1 MATMKRRY
9 IIFPLLLML
18 VLSSCRF
25 KPKDGLEFEQN
36 LVAPLLKSRVSL
48 EDALTDTTVIVVN
61 PDNSLKVV
69 FRDTLADLLLSDYL
83 VIPDTAVKNK
93 ITLDSLS
100 LATDTLEQDIT
111 MADIARQLIAQGPPQ
126 DILGNAILNGHGS
139 TLFLPVSE
147 TGLDSADELIDASD
161 FFDEADLIS
170 GKIVIELENRLPFN
184 LTNVIFALRND
195 GMLSDTLAK
204 ITMPSVPAFQTRSD
218 SADLSGQTV
227 ESQLVGK
234 LVNID
239 ITNSTLP
246 WPIDTTDYLRLRL
259 IVKDLGASRATAV
272 FPAQRVIGDTSRVKY
287 DFGEDEIAITRFQV
301 ESGTLR
307 IRAFSTIQD
316 TIEFTYLLPTAVKD
330 GEPVMVMERLIPD
343 TVADT
348 AGANI
353 AFDLAGYYIDLTVN
367 GDSVN
372 LFPYILNGDLL
383 YSGVKQTMDLSD
395 SIDVFYGL
403 IDIKPSYI
411 EGYLGKQD
419 FSFIDSVNLDFF
431 NGILGGTL
439 DLTNPKVDLTIM
451 NSIGVDGEM
460 KINMLRAYNS
470 RTTQVLDLAGS
481 IMTSPIEVL
490 GPRLPNVGQ
499 VVTSK
504 IQLNAVNSNI
514 AEVISL
520 LPDRLEFDM
529 LVEVNK
535 NGNPALRDNFATDES
550 RISAFLDME
559 VPLEG
564 IADNLTLQDTVP
576 VAISEATLPEGVTNG
591 TLNLVVS
598 NYFPFEAG
606 VQIFFRNV
614 GGMAFDSLFANGPA
628 LVPAGAI
635 DQDGYVQAPG
645 QATLS
650 TLVDQARLDDLRDRA
665 SDAIIRFSMST
676 KPSGTPVKIYTTYG
690 IDFHLVG
697 DFRFSVD
704 L

>member
-1 MATMKRRY
+1 MMRRY
-9 IIFPLLLML
+9 FPIFLISLLA
-18 VLSSCRF
+18 LSSCRF
-25 KPKDGLEFEQN
+25 KPKDGLTFEQN
-36 LVAPLLKSRVSL
+36 VVAPLLKSRVSL
-48 EDALTDTTVIVVN
+48 NDAIRDTTFIVTN

-83 VIPDTAVKNK
+83 VIPDTSVKNK

-111 MADIARQLIAQGPPQ
+111 MADIARQLKAQGNFLG
-126 DILGNAILNGHGS
+126 DIILNNHNQ
-139 TLFLPVSE
+139 TVFIPVNE
-147 TGLDSADELIDASD
+147 TGLNSADELIDASS

-170 GKIVIELENRLPFN
+170 GKLVVQIINELPFN
-184 LTNVIFALRND
+184 LGNVIFELRNN
-195 GMLSDTLAK
+195 GNLSNTLASDT
-204 ITMPSVPAFQTRSD
+204 IPSIPAFQSRVDSSD
-218 SADLSGQTV
+218 LAGLTV
-227 ESQLVGK
+227 ESQLAGK

-239 ITNSTLP
+239 ITNASLP
-246 WPIDTTDYLRLRL
+246 WTIDTNDYMRLRI

-301 ESGTLR
+301 ESGRLR

-316 TIEFTYLLPTAVKD
+316 TIEFTYMLPTAIKN
-330 GEPVMVMERLIPD
+330 GQPVMVMERLIPD

-353 AFDLAGYYIDLTVN
+353 IFDLEGYYIDLTIN

-403 IDIKPSYI
+403 EQIKPSYI
-411 EGYLGKQD
+411 EGYLGKQN
-419 FSFIDSVNLDFF
+419 FSFTDSIKLDFF
-431 NGILGGTL
+431 KGILGGTL
-439 DLTNPKVDLTIM
+439 DLSNPKVDLTIM
-451 NSIGVDGEM
+451 NSIGVDGVLS
-460 KINMLRAYNS
+460 INMLRAYNS
-470 RTTQVLDLAGS
+470 RTNQVMDLAGS
-481 IMTSPIEVL
+481 IANSPLEIL
-490 GPRLPNVGQ
+490 GPRLPNVGAT
-499 VVTSK
+499 VTSK
-504 IQLNAVNSNI
+504 IQLNAANSNI
-514 AEVISL
+514 ADIISM
-520 LPDRLEFDM
+520 LPDQLDFDM

-535 NGNPALRDNFATDES
+535 NGNPALRDNFATKDS

-564 IADNLTLQDTVP
+564 IADALILQDTVA
-576 VAISEATLPEGVTNG
+576 VSISEATLPTGIDNG
-591 TLNLVVS
+591 TLKLIVS
-598 NYFPFEAG
+598 NYFPFDAG
-606 VQIFFRNV
+606 VQIYFRNA
-614 GGMAFDSLFANGPA
+614 GGMTFDSLFQSGPA
-628 LVPAGAI
+628 LVPAGMI
-635 DQDGYVQAPG
+635 DQDGYVQTPG
-645 QATLS
+645 QGTLS
-650 TLVDQARLDDLRDRA
+650 TLFDQSRLDDLRDRA
-665 SDAIIRFSMST
+665 KDAIIRFSMST
-676 KPSGTPVKIYTTYG
+676 KPNGTPVKIYTTYG

>member
-1 MATMKRRY
+1 MKRRY
-9 IIFPLLLML
+9 ILFPLVMLLA
-18 VLSSCRF
+18 LSSCRF

-36 LVAPLLKSRVSL
+36 LVAPLLKSRVAL
-48 EDALTDTTVIVVN
+48 EDALTDTSVVVVN

-126 DILGNAILNGHGS
+126 DVLGNIILTGQGQ
-139 TLFLPVSE
+139 TVFLPVNES
-147 TGLDSADELIDASD
+147 GLSSADEIIDASD

-184 LTNVIFALRND
+184 LTDVIFTLRNN

-218 SADLSGQTV
+218 SADLDNSTV
-227 ESQLVGK
+227 ESSLAGK

-239 ITNSTLP
+239 ITNASLP
-246 WPIDTTDYLRLRL
+246 WTIDTNDYLRLRL

-272 FPAQRVIGDTSRVKY
+272 FPAQRVIGDTSRVRY
-287 DFGEDEIAITRFQV
+287 DFGDDDIAITRFQV
-301 ESGTLR
+301 ESGSLR

-316 TIEFTYLLPTAVKD
+316 TIEFTYLLPTAVKN
-330 GEPVMVMERLIPD
+330 GQPVMVMERLIPD

-353 AFDLAGYYIDLTVN
+353 TFDLEGYYIDLTVN

-372 LFPYILNGDLL
+372 LFPYILNGDML

-419 FSFIDSVNLDFF
+419 FSFVDSVNLDFF
-431 NGILGGTL
+431 NSILGGTL
-439 DLTNPKVDLTIM
+439 DLTNPQVDLTIM

-470 RTTQVLDLAGS
+470 RTNEVLDLAGS
-481 IMTSPIEVL
+481 IVGGPIEVL

-504 IQLNAVNSNI
+504 IKLDATNSNI
-514 AEVISL
+514 AEVVSL
-520 LPDRLEFDM
+520 LPDQLEFDM

-535 NGNPALRDNFATDES
+535 NGNPALRDNFATDQS

-564 IADNLTLQDTVP
+564 IANNLTLQDTIG
-576 VAISEATLPEGVTNG
+576 VAINDATLPAGISDG
-591 TLNLVVS
+591 TLKLIVS

-606 VQIFFRNV
+606 VQIYFRNV
-614 GGMAFDSLFANGPA
+614 GGMAFDSLFAGGPA

-635 DQDGYVQAPG
+635 DQDGYVQTPG
-645 QATLS
+645 QGELS
-650 TLVDQARLDDLRDRA
+650 TLFDQARLDDLRDRA

-676 KPSGTPVKIYTTYG
+676 KPNGTPVKIYTTYG

-697 DFRFSVD
+697 DFRYSVD

>member
-1 MATMKRRY
+1 M
-9 IIFPLLLML
+9 LLI
-18 VLSSCRF
+18 LSSCRF

-36 LVAPLLKSRVSL
+36 LVAPLLKSRVAL
-48 EDALTDTTVIVVN
+48 EDALTDTTVIHIN
-61 PDNSLKVV
+61 SDNSLKVV
-69 FRDTLADLLLSDYL
+69 FRDTLADLNLDEFL
-83 VIPDTAVKNK
+83 VIPDTSVKNK

-111 MADIARQLIAQGPPQ
+111 MADIGRQLVAQGPPQ
-126 DILGNAILNGHGS
+126 DVLGNIILNGHGQ
-139 TLFLPVSE
+139 TVFIPVNE
-147 TGLDSADELIDASD
+147 TGLSSADELIDASA

-170 GKIVIELENRLPFN
+170 GKLVFEIDNRLPFN
-184 LTNVIFALRND
+184 LANVVFELRND
-195 GMLSDTLAK
+195 GNLSNILARDT
-204 ITMPSVPAFQTRSD
+204 IPSIPAFTTGGDSSD
-218 SADLSGQTV
+218 LAGLTV
-227 ESQLVGK
+227 ESQLAGK

-246 WPIDTTDYLRLRL
+246 WTIDTTDYLRLRI

-301 ESGTLR
+301 ESGQLR

-316 TIEFTYLLPTAVKD
+316 TIEFTYVLPTAIKN
-330 GEPVMVMERLIPD
+330 GQPVMVMERLIPD

-353 AFDLAGYYIDLTVN
+353 IFDLEDYYIDLTVN

-383 YSGVKQTMDLSD
+383 YSGVKQTMDLTD

-403 IDIKPSYI
+403 EQIKPSYI
-411 EGYLGKQD
+411 EGYLGKQE
-419 FSFIDSVNLDFF
+419 FSFTDSVNLDFF
-431 NGILGGTL
+431 NSILGGTL

-460 KINMLRAYNS
+460 SINMLRAYNS
-470 RTTQVLDLAGS
+470 RTNEVLDLAGS
-481 IMTSPIEVL
+481 IISSPIEVL

-499 VVTSK
+499 TVTTK
-504 IQLNAVNSNI
+504 IQLNANNSNI
-514 AEVISL
+514 AELISL
-520 LPDRLEFDM
+520 LPDELDFDM

-535 NGNPALRDNFATDES
+535 NGNPALRDNFATNAS

-564 IADNLTLQDTVP
+564 IANQLTLQDTVD
-576 VAISEATLPEGVTNG
+576 VAISDATLPAGVENG
-591 TLNLVVS
+591 TLKLVAS

-606 VQIFFRNV
+606 VQIYFRNV
-614 GGMAFDSLFANGPA
+614 GGMTFDSLFANGPA

-635 DQDGYVQAPG
+635 DQDGYVQTPG
-645 QATLS
+645 ETTLS
-650 TLVDQARLDDLRDRA
+650 ALFDQSRLDDLRDRA
-665 SDAIIRFSMST
+665 KDAIIRFSMST
-676 KPSGTPVKIYTTYG
+676 KPAGTPVKIYTTYG

-697 DFRFSVD
+697 DFRFKVD